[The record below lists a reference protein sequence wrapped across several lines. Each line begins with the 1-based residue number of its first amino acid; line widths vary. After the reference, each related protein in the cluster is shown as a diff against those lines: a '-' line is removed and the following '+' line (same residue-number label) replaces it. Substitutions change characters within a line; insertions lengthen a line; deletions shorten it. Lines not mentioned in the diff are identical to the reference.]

1 MSETLV
7 RFTENDS
14 GPSGMSSGK
23 IGIKIDASSIPVL
36 NCNTEKENMRKVNL
50 NTNFK
55 LMDTFK
61 NLYFIGKV

>member
-14 GPSGMSSGK
+14 GPSGISSGS

-36 NCNTEKENMRKVNL
+36 NCNTEKENMKKVNL
-50 NTNFK
+50 NANFK
-55 LMDTFK
+55 FK
-61 NLYFIGKV
+61 DILRNSKSISN